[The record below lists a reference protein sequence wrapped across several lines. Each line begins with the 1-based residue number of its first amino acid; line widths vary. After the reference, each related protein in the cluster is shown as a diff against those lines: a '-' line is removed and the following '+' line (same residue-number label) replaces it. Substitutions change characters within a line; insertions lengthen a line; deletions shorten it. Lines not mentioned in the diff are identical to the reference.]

1 MKTNEQLRHEYDAAE
16 YGLIAARASRSRL
29 QALAESKSWNLEGDE
44 TLALRAS
51 TPAGKEA
58 ERALGEAREACEA
71 HGVVINAHPALVL
84 L

>member
-1 MKTNEQLRHEYDAAE
+1 MKTNAQLRYEYDAAE
-16 YGLIAARASRSRL
+16 YRLIAARASRSQL
-29 QALAESKSWNLEGDE
+29 KAIGESKSWDLDE
-44 TLALRAS
+44 SEALALRNS
-51 TPAGKEA
+51 TVVVKEA